1 MSAGTRTATWVEHCL
16 QGMRAAVASL
26 GERAP
31 MLAEMV
37 EYHLGW
43 TDGLSESD
51 QHRGKMIRPLV
62 AIECC
67 RAVSDDR
74 DDLSAIP
81 LAAAIEL
88 LHNFTLIHDDIQ
100 DNSPTRRHRPTVWAT
115 WGEAQAINAGDA
127 LFAAA
132 HLALLAARAKT
143 ADPSSLLALIVEFE
157 RTTIEIVAG
166 QVLDLQ
172 FEKRSDVTADEYI
185 TMISGKTAR
194 IVELAAEGGAM
205 MAGASSQVVQAF
217 SAFGRALGL
226 GFQVQDDL
234 LGAFGNAEVTGKA
247 AADDIRRKKQSLPVI
262 LLRERAS
269 GADRADLGEIYAQ
282 PALDSGAVAA
292 VLDLMDRYE
301 VEAEVARTVTRYH
314 DDAEEALRSTGLPDT
329 SLEPLHALTDRLATR
344 RF

>member
-1 MSAGTRTATWVEHCL
+1 
-16 QGMRAAVASL
+16 MREAVTDL

-31 MLAEMV
+31 LLAEMA

-43 TDGLSESD
+43 ANGLVEQD
-51 QHRGKMIRPLV
+51 QHRGKLIRPMI
-62 AIECC
+62 AIESC
-67 RAVSDDR
+67 RAASGRSDDG
-74 DDLSAIP
+74 SAIP

-100 DNSPTRRHRPTVWAT
+100 DNSPTRRHRPTVWAK

-132 HLALLAARAKT
+132 HLALLAARGT
-143 ADPSSLLALIVEFE
+143 IDADSLLNLANAFE

-172 FEKRSDVTADEYI
+172 FEAQSDVTADEYI
-185 TMISGKTAR
+185 RMISGKTAK
-194 IVELAAEGGAM
+194 IVEFAARGGVT
-205 MAGASSQVVQAF
+205 MAGADPEVERAF
-217 SAFGRALGL
+217 AKFGLALGL

-234 LGAFGNAEVTGKA
+234 LGVFGIESITGKA

-269 GADRADLGEIYAQ
+269 EGDRARLADIYAR
-282 PALDSGAVAA
+282 PELDAPEVAA
-292 VLDLMDRYE
+292 VLDIMGHNE
-301 VEAEVARTVTRYH
+301 IEAQVGAAVSRYH
-314 DDAEEALRSTGLPDT
+314 DEAEAALTSTGLPAA
-329 SLEPLHALTDRLATR
+329 SLAPLRALTGRLAGR
-344 RF
+344 RY

>member
-1 MSAGTRTATWVEHCL
+1 
-16 QGMRAAVASL
+16 MRVAVASL

-43 TDGLSESD
+43 TNGLSESD

-62 AIECC
+62 SVESC
-67 RAVSDDR
+67 RAVSGDP
-74 DDLSAIP
+74 DDLAAIP

-100 DNSPTRRHRPTVWAT
+100 DNSPTRRHRPTVWAK
-115 WGEAQAINAGDA
+115 WGAAQAINAGDA

-132 HLALLAARAKT
+132 HLALLAARSKAS
-143 ADPSSLLALIVEFE
+143 DPASLLELIEEFE
-157 RTTIEIVAG
+157 QTTIEIVAG

-172 FEKRSDVTADEYI
+172 FEQRADVTADEYI

-205 MAGASSQVVQAF
+205 MAGATPELVRAF

-234 LGAFGNAEVTGKA
+234 LGAFASADVTGKA
-247 AADDIRRKKQSLPVI
+247 AADDIRRRKQSLPVI
-262 LLRERAS
+262 LLRERANKS
-269 GADRADLGEIYAQ
+269 DRAALGEIYAQ
-282 PALDSGAVAA
+282 AELDSAAVAD
-292 VLDLMDRYE
+292 VLQMMDRYE
-301 VEAEVARTVTRYH
+301 IEPEVGRTVNRYH
-314 DDAEEALRSTGLPDT
+314 DDAEEALHSTGLPE
-329 SLEPLHALTDRLATR
+329 SSREPLHALTERLATR
-344 RF
+344 SF